1 METTDEWIQQRT
13 GIVSRHYA
21 PDGVG
26 ASDLALEASKRALAS
41 AKLAPED
48 IDYIVFATM
57 TPDFILPGSA
67 RILGAKLGA
76 VGIPALDIRQQCAAM
91 IYALQLSDGLLAN
104 GARRASCWWAPRRTP
119 GSCRGPIGTCSTLPG
134 RPPRPR
140 RGHAPPVTARCAV
153 LFGDGA
159 GAWVLERN
167 ARADRGLLAIDL
179 HADGNFASKLHIPT
193 GFTQRPYISQ
203 KTVDEDL
210 GIPRMEGKD
219 VFKHAV
225 TKLPKSVLRCCSR
238 AGVKLEDVDLFVAH
252 QANQRINDAVREA
265 LDVPVEKVPTNIAR
279 FGNTS
284 AATIPYP
291 RRRDCPRRA
300 KSKRQC
306 SSASWRSA
314 PASTG
319 AARSFESSRCEARVP
334 RWRFSAEAAEARRPR
349 RFCCWFGSV
358 TALEELGAI
367 PSVSILTN
375 DGVRRTNP
383 IPPSRPPR
391 LRDLR
396 ARSFNAVSPLRHGFT
411 VSALMPLCWG
421 GA

>member
-1 METTDEWIQQRT
+1 MSSLSIVGTGSYLPGRPYTNHDLARVMETTDEWIQQRT

-26 ASDLALEASKRALAS
+26 ASDLAFEASKRALES

-67 RILGAKLGA
+67 PILGAKLGA

-91 IYALQLSDGLLAN
+91 IYALQLCDALLATGN
-104 GARRASCWWAPRRTP
+104 AKRILLVGAEAHAGFMPWTDWHLLDSPDGEPPQPEAWARAT
-119 GSCRGPIGTCSTLPG
+119 
-134 RPPRPR
+134 
-140 RGHAPPVTARCAV
+140 GHRALAI

-159 GAWVLERN
+159 GAWVLEHD

-179 HADGNFASKLHIPT
+179 HADGNFASKLHIPM

-203 KTVDEDL
+203 KTIDDDL
-210 GIPRMEGKD
+210 SVPRMEGKD

-265 LDVPVEKVPTNIAR
+265 LNVPPEKVPTNIALI
-279 FGNTS
+279 GNTS
-284 AATIPYP
+284 AATIPILY
-291 RRRDCPRRA
+291 DQIVRA
-300 KSKRQC
+300 GQVKEGMLIC
-306 SSASWRSA
+306 FLA
-314 PASTG
+314 
-319 AARSFESSRCEARVP
+319 
-334 RWRFSAEAAEARRPR
+334 
-349 RFCCWFGSV
+349 
-358 TALEELGAI
+358 LGAG
-367 PSVSILTN
+367 LHW
-375 DGVRRTNP
+375 G
-383 IPPSRPPR
+383 
-391 LRDLR
+391 
-396 ARSFNAVSPLRHGFT
+396 
-411 VSALMPLCWG
+411 SALFRV
-421 GA
+421 